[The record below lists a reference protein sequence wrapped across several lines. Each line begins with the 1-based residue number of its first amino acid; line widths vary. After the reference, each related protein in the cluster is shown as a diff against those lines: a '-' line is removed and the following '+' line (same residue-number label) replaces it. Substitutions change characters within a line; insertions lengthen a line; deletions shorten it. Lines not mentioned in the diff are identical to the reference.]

1 MKNCLVI
8 ITVYKCGERSG
19 PRGVSVRAAPCYSA
33 VVSETHDRLPFD
45 STSSTIATMH
55 PVFCGVEFSEFFQIE
70 EAFFGWVQFL
80 LYSYAQHIRLD
91 ISRSPAE

>member
-45 STSSTIATMH
+45 STSSTIATMRL
-55 PVFCGVEFSEFFQIE
+55 VFCGVEFSEFMK
-70 EAFFGWVQFL
+70 AFLVGFSFFYIHMHNTSDL
-80 LYSYAQHIRLD
+80 I
-91 ISRSPAE
+91 